1 MIIFYNSVQ
10 KMSIA
15 KNVTLY
21 LLQNFVGCIIIAVA
35 WKRIKAVALSRT
47 RNAVVG
53 ETRHEGSNPSASA
66 IDRATARC
74 F

>member
-1 MIIFYNSVQ
+1 
-10 KMSIA
+10 MSIA

-21 LLQNFVGCIIIAVA
+21 LLQKLLVCIIIAGV

-53 ETRHEGSNPSASA
+53 VTRHEGSNPSASA
-66 IDRATARC
+66 K
-74 F
+74 